1 MICVCLHVTR
11 GRLKSSASSAPSL
24 GRSAMQWPN
33 LMHNILSPI
42 YTSHNSTDRK
52 TKSFYPT
59 ECKWNE
65 NTQRQPW
72 GAFHVRFQI
81 SLFTQRRKKRA
92 DWGDIKINLILPLS
106 LFLFKFLYQSHCL
119 KKLWLCGRAT
129 IDPFLGSSCAS
140 NVVLSICGI
149 TSSSFMPDYILKE
162 VFTISRKSIN
172 YSIR

>member
-11 GRLKSSASSAPSL
+11 GRLNSSASSAPSL

-42 YTSHNSTDRK
+42 YTCHTTDRK

-65 NTQRQPW
+65 STQRQPW

-92 DWGDIKINLILPLS
+92 DWGDIKMNLIIPLS
-106 LFLFKFLYQSHCL
+106 FLIYLISLPISMFEKVVALWSSNNWSFPRFLMCFQCGFIHLWHYIFFLYA
-119 KKLWLCGRAT
+119 WLYT
-129 IDPFLGSSCAS
+129 QGS
-140 NVVLSICGI
+140 L
-149 TSSSFMPDYILKE
+149 YH
-162 VFTISRKSIN
+162 FTKI
-172 YSIR
+172 Y